1 MFGSAFSRVCAVSC
15 YVSMNRRRGSR
26 TEHTPRVY
34 RCLSTWWTHTRSIP
48 RSLRA
53 RTLLN
58 VFCTLAQRTK
68 TNASALSRTIT
79 PLCPFDRRLRSIKRC
94 HWIERSHSF
103 ESSEPHFLRQRF
115 DLTFRHAQLIA
126 PGLQGLRVLTIAYSL
141 FFCVLLVVGL
151 NRLAAT
157 RLRTASVLFP
167 LPGLSFVDALFITE
181 SGLRSHGGMEY
192 GSRSI
197 LFVRVDLRGL
207 RNRLFTLLVAYE
219 NRIT

>member
-15 YVSMNRRRGSR
+15 YISMNKRHGSR

-141 FFCVLLVVGL
+141 FF
-151 NRLAAT
+151 
-157 RLRTASVLFP
+157 LRTPGRWSQSPCGDAPAHGVGPVL
-167 LPGLSFVDALFITE
+167 S
-181 SGLRSHGGMEY
+181 SGLVFR
-192 GSRSI
+192 R
-197 LFVRVDLRGL
+197 RV
-207 RNRLFTLLVAYE
+207 VHY
-219 NRIT
+219 